1 MPSWRSAIAVAAVTA
16 FCGSSALAADAKG
29 RIEAPG
35 LPDEVWAVVGDFCAI
50 KDWHPAVVECVESE
64 KDGDTYR
71 ELTLGDGGKI
81 LEKLTD
87 KDDLSY
93 SYEIVESPLPVKD
106 YESKIWVEEDD
117 EPDRTVIYW
126 TGDFEEKGAT
136 EEEAEAVITGIYK
149 DGLAGIK
156 DKAIAAH
163 EEAEGIEF
171 TPPKVHGEVG
181 DDESNKN

>member
-1 MPSWRSAIAVAAVTA
+1 MPTWRSAIAVAALTA

-29 RIEAPG
+29 RTEAPG
-35 LPDEVWAVVGDFCAI
+35 LPDQVWALVSDFCSI

-81 LEKLTD
+81 VEKRTGQ
-87 KDDLSY
+87 DDHSY
-93 SYEIVESPLPVKD
+93 SYEIVESPLPVKN
-106 YESKIWVEEDD
+106 YKSKIWVEKDD
-117 EPDRTVIYW
+117 EPNRTVIYW
-126 TGDFEEKGAT
+126 TGEFDADGAT
-136 EEEAEAVITGIYK
+136 DEKAEEIVTGIYK

-156 DKAIAAH
+156 DAAIAAH
-163 EEAEGIEF
+163 EKEEGIEF

-181 DDESNKN
+181 DPKQ